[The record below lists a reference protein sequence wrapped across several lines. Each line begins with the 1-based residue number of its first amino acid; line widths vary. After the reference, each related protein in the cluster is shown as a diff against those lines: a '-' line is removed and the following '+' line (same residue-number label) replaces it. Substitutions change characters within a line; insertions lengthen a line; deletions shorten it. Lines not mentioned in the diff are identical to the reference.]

1 MGKKKLLDQVSDVIR
16 LKHYSIKTEETYLN
30 WIRRYILFHKK
41 RHPAKMGEEEISAFL
56 THLAVKEKVAAATQ
70 NQALNAIV
78 FLYREVVKRDLGEI
92 RDITWAKRP
101 TRLPVVFTKDEARR
115 MLDQLEGVNWLMAGL
130 LYGAGLRLMECMRL
144 RVKDVDF
151 AYKQIVVRDAKG
163 NKDRTTMLPASVM
176 EPLRRHMSKVK
187 ALHKAELEEGFGE
200 VYLPFA
206 LEKKY
211 RNASREWGWQYV
223 FPSSKRSRDSRSGV
237 IRRHHI
243 AESVLQRAV
252 KVAVRNSG
260 IAKPA
265 SCHTFR
271 HSFATHLLEDGYD
284 IRTVQE
290 LLGHRN
296 VNTTMIYTHVI
307 NKGAQAVRSPLDA
320 L

>member
-1 MGKKKLLDQVSDVIR
+1 MGKKKLLDHVSDVIR

-30 WIRRYILFHKK
+30 WIRRYIRFHKK

-101 TRLPVVFTKDEARR
+101 TRLPVVFTKEEARR
-115 MLDQLEGVNWLMAGL
+115 VLDQLEGVNWLMAGL

-144 RVKDVDF
+144 RIKDVDF

-187 ALHKAELEEGFGE
+187 ALHKPELEEGFGE

-223 FPSSKRSRDSRSGV
+223 FPSSKRSRDPRSGV

-252 KVAVRNSG
+252 KVAVRNTG

-307 NKGAQAVRSPLDA
+307 NKGAQAVRSPLDDV
-320 L
+320 